1 MKNLLLGL
9 TAVAGTALAHEG
21 HGLPGSTHWHAT
33 DATGFILVAVI
44 AGVVLWLARRK

>member
-21 HGLPGSTHWHAT
+21 HGLPGTSHWHGT
-33 DATGFILVAVI
+33 DAIGFVVVGVI
-44 AGVVLWLARRK
+44 AAAVLWFARRK